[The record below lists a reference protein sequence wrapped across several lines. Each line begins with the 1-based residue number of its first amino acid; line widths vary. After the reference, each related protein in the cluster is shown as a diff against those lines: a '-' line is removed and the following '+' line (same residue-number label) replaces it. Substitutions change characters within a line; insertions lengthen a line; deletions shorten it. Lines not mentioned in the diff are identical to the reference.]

1 MAKAPWARFT
11 KFISPRVTASPQAST
26 KSSMPYAMPSNRIV
40 NMVVIMGAGPRSMND
55 NHPQLLHA
63 QRAGLSVSQIALP
76 AISRPNRSPVAPY
89 GPSAMERSPAISFFR
104 FAGVLDGFEGLEFD
118 VVEFT
123 VNLFDLTDIDIL
135 YDIAGLRVDRDR
147 AARAFPLQS
156 FHGFDQRVA
165 VRLAPGLSQRF
176 IDQVDAV
183 IPAHGHEAR
192 ARPERLFVA
201 RDEFLVHR
209 GGMCGRIQMRG
220 DGAQRRVPH
229 AVQQIVIHNV
239 ARSDDLDTRLIQ

>member
-1 MAKAPWARFT
+1 MITIPSCSTVSAR
-11 KFISPRVTASPQAST
+11 
-26 KSSMPYAMPSNRIV
+26 
-40 NMVVIMGAGPRSMND
+40 
-55 NHPQLLHA
+55 
-63 QRAGLSVSQIALP
+63 LSVSQIAIGDLKP
-76 AISRPNRSPVAPY
+76 KPRPSY

-165 VRLAPGLSQRF
+165 VRLAFRLSQRF

-183 IPAHGHEAR
+183 I
-192 ARPERLFVA
+192 
-201 RDEFLVHR
+201 
-209 GGMCGRIQMRG
+209 
-220 DGAQRRVPH
+220 
-229 AVQQIVIHNV
+229 
-239 ARSDDLDTRLIQ
+239 